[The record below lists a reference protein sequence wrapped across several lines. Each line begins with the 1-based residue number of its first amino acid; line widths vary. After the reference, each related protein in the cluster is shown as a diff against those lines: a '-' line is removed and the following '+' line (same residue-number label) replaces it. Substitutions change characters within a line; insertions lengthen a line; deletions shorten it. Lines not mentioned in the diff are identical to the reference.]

1 MRALRRPSLPRS
13 LGAAAGLLL
22 PLAACGGS
30 STDSS
35 YGGNNNGGQSGSGNA
50 VLSATI
56 EVRDNVFSPST
67 VLLKAG
73 GTVTW
78 TWVGT
83 DGHSV
88 TPEGSPLL
96 PASAPVSTK
105 PNSLGPVAISAP
117 GTYRY
122 ICTAHGSA
130 DGYGGYTGM
139 TGTITVQ

>member
-35 YGGNNNGGQSGSGNA
+35 YGGNNNGGQSGSGSA

-78 TWVGT
+78 HWVGT
-83 DGHSV
+83 GGDRG
-88 TPEGSPLL
+88 TPAGNAPP
-96 PASAPVSTK
+96 PASAPVSNQ

-117 GTYRY
+117 GPYHY
-122 ICTAHGSA
+122 ICTAHG
-130 DGYGGYTGM
+130 
-139 TGTITVQ
+139 